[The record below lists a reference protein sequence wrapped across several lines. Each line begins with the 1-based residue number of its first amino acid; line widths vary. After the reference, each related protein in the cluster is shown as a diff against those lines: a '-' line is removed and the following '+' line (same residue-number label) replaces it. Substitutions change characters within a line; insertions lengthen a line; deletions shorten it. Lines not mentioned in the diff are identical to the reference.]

1 MWHITLAPVPAFSQ
15 AWTARLSGSRPC
27 RAMTFSDIRTLMP
40 ITMSAFSATA
50 LAATS
55 TCAKSMLNS
64 SGTGKPP
71 RPMLAMCTKAYIRVR
86 VWATM
91 CRRKAAKLL
100 APASPAETTV
110 VVPWNGTSSS
120 AGMPIADP

>member
-1 MWHITLAPVPAFSQ
+1 MWHITFAPVPAFSQ
-15 AWTARLSGSRPC
+15 AWTARLSGSSPC

-40 ITMSAFSATA
+40 MTMSAFSATA

-55 TCAKSMLNS
+55 TWAKSMLNS
-64 SGTGKPP
+64 SGTGKLP
-71 RPMLAMCTKAYIRVR
+71 RPILAICTNAYRRVR

-91 CRRKAAKLL
+91 YRRNTAKLL

-120 AGMPIADP
+120 AGMPMGDP